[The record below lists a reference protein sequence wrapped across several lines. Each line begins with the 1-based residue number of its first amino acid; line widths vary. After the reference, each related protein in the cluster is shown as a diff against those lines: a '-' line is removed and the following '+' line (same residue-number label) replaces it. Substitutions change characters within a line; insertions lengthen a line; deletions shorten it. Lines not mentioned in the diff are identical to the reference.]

1 MATGVDIDKHLFNSL
16 HRLIALIEPGAG
28 SNFER
33 LLLAQSGR
41 SSSLTEHKCDLQL
54 MCNPL
59 ISLGIKTKSFTAK
72 SLKRRHK
79 RQTLNQLVFG
89 FSV

>member
-33 LLLAQSGR
+33 PLLAQSGR
-41 SSSLTEHKCDLQL
+41 TPRRCRQL
-54 MCNPL
+54 RA
-59 ISLGIKTKSFTAK
+59 ISGCQRNVRFKPP
-72 SLKRRHK
+72 
-79 RQTLNQLVFG
+79 
-89 FSV
+89 FSVTKMLVS

>member
-33 LLLAQSGR
+33 PLLAQSGR
-41 SSSLTEHKCDLQL
+41 SRASSTTYFQARIIG
-54 MCNPL
+54 
-59 ISLGIKTKSFTAK
+59 ISPGGAD
-72 SLKRRHK
+72 
-79 RQTLNQLVFG
+79 
-89 FSV
+89 

>member
-33 LLLAQSGR
+33 PLLSAIAPLYSAAACGDRGSG
-41 SSSLTEHKCDLQL
+41 
-54 MCNPL
+54 
-59 ISLGIKTKSFTAK
+59 
-72 SLKRRHK
+72 
-79 RQTLNQLVFG
+79 
-89 FSV
+89 

>member
-33 LLLAQSGR
+33 PLLAQSSR
-41 SSSLTEHKCDLQL
+41 SHASS
-54 MCNPL
+54 
-59 ISLGIKTKSFTAK
+59 ISLQ
-72 SLKRRHK
+72 KRRM
-79 RQTLNQLVFG
+79 QTVSDG
-89 FSV
+89 T

>member
-33 LLLAQSGR
+33 PRKAAVEAWML
-41 SSSLTEHKCDLQL
+41 
-54 MCNPL
+54 
-59 ISLGIKTKSFTAK
+59 
-72 SLKRRHK
+72 
-79 RQTLNQLVFG
+79 
-89 FSV
+89 

>member
-33 LLLAQSGR
+33 PLLAQSGHSKR
-41 SSSLTEHKCDLQL
+41 RLRPMRASYEIAMISSS
-54 MCNPL
+54 
-59 ISLGIKTKSFTAK
+59 
-72 SLKRRHK
+72 
-79 RQTLNQLVFG
+79 
-89 FSV
+89 

>member
-33 LLLAQSGR
+33 PLLAQSGR
-41 SSSLTEHKCDLQL
+41 SYANS
-54 MCNPL
+54 
-59 ISLGIKTKSFTAK
+59 IS
-72 SLKRRHK
+72 
-79 RQTLNQLVFG
+79 
-89 FSV
+89 

>member
-33 LLLAQSGR
+33 PRKAD
-41 SSSLTEHKCDLQL
+41 T
-54 MCNPL
+54 
-59 ISLGIKTKSFTAK
+59 
-72 SLKRRHK
+72 RRHAD
-79 RQTLNQLVFG
+79 V
-89 FSV
+89 S